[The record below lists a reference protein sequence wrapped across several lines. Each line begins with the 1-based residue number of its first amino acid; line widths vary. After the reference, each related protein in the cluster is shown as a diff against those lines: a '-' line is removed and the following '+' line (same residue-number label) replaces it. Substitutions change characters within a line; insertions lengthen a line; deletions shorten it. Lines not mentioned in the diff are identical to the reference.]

1 MLMYGSTQH
10 NIVKQLSSNKKL
22 KKIAIMGSYN
32 WEFCKPDGMRE
43 IVISLRVGTMSHTLK
58 KVVFFLNSIT
68 HSTWKRVVAFNK
80 DVTNVV

>member
-1 MLMYGSTQH
+1 MFCF
-10 NIVKQLSSNKKL
+10 
-22 KKIAIMGSYN
+22 YN
-32 WEFCKPDGMRE
+32 FKWSHAAACFSHLTYFKPDGMRE